1 MKGIVKHMTGLKEDN
16 NPEKGSSFSAE
27 DLESKINEIRDGIG
41 NRINPIF
48 VAANKFSSN
57 VRQALDLETDPGLL
71 EEPEYGDVICVHRI
85 GFEHYG
91 IYVGDNKVIHYDV
104 DPADHY
110 KICIHQAPMEEFL
123 NGSLVYSICEFPK
136 VYGRPTE
143 EIPFAEFRKKFA
155 HPEKAQTLWDVLK
168 ISNYHLYTPEET
180 VIRARERI
188 GETQYSLWT
197 NNCEHFAIW
206 CKTGISARIL
216 QSCAS
221 MQEPLHIS
229 DTVPISGAASRFI
242 KISQYS
248 TAWAILSSKTIL
260 WNASQLNFTICMTW
274 GRIIPWLTGWM
285 PAAATVPAALPW
297 IILCLSRRWPPL
309 R

>member
-1 MKGIVKHMTGLKEDN
+1 MAELDKAGIDKDKV
-16 NPEKGSSFSAE
+16 EKGAVGQQFDEKLPDSVE
-27 DLESKINEIRDGIG
+27 DQIENRINEIRDGIG
-41 NRINPIF
+41 SRINPIF
-48 VAANKFSSN
+48 MAANKFSSN

-91 IYVGDNKVIHYDV
+91 IYVGDDKVIHYDI
-104 DPADHY
+104 DPSDHY
-110 KICIHQAPMEEFL
+110 KICIHQASMEEFL

-206 CKTGISARIL
+206 CKTGISESHQIEDLMSAMSETGRQIREGLRAGLSVAADFAEEVGKRIE
-216 QSCAS
+216 
-221 MQEPLHIS
+221 EPGKGTNKAGNKFGVTKQCETEDVSL
-229 DTVPISGAASRFI
+229 
-242 KISQYS
+242 
-248 TAWAILSSKTIL
+248 
-260 WNASQLNFTICMTW
+260 
-274 GRIIPWLTGWM
+274 
-285 PAAATVPAALPW
+285 
-297 IILCLSRRWPPL
+297 
-309 R
+309 

>member
-1 MKGIVKHMTGLKEDN
+1 MMTELEKTGLDKNETEEDAVRQEQDEIL
-16 NPEKGSSFSAE
+16 PDAIGDRIETK
-27 DLESKINEIRDGIG
+27 LNEIRDEIG
-41 NRINPIF
+41 SRINPVF

-57 VRQALDLETDPGLL
+57 
-71 EEPEYGDVICVHRI
+71 DVICVHRI
-85 GFEHYG
+85 GYEHYG
-91 IYVGDNKVIHYDV
+91 IYAGANKVIHYDI
-104 DPADHY
+104 DPSDHY
-110 KICIHQAPMEEFL
+110 KICIHQADMEEFL

-206 CKTGISARIL
+206 CKTGISESHQIEDLLSAVAETGRQIRKGLQVGLELAADFAEEVGKRIEEREKE
-216 QSCAS
+216 QTKQGTNS
-221 MQEPLHIS
+221 
-229 DTVPISGAASRFI
+229 V
-242 KISQYS
+242 
-248 TAWAILSSKTIL
+248 
-260 WNASQLNFTICMTW
+260 
-274 GRIIPWLTGWM
+274 
-285 PAAATVPAALPW
+285 
-297 IILCLSRRWPPL
+297 
-309 R
+309 

>member
-1 MKGIVKHMTGLKEDN
+1 MTESEKIRFDKNETEEEAGGQEEKLPDN
-16 NPEKGSSFSAE
+16 IG
-27 DLESKINEIRDGIG
+27 DKIENKLNEIRDEIG
-41 NRINPIF
+41 SRINPVF

-71 EEPEYGDVICVHRI
+71 EEPEYGDIICVHRI

-91 IYVGDNKVIHYDV
+91 VYAGNNKVIHYDI
-104 DPADHY
+104 DPTDHY
-110 KICIHQAPMEEFL
+110 KICIHQATMEEFL

-206 CKTGISARIL
+206 CKTGISESHQIEDLLNAMAETSRHIKEGL
-216 QSCAS
+216 QAG
-221 MQEPLHIS
+221 L
-229 DTVPISGAASRFI
+229 
-242 KISQYS
+242 
-248 TAWAILSSKTIL
+248 
-260 WNASQLNFTICMTW
+260 
-274 GRIIPWLTGWM
+274 
-285 PAAATVPAALPW
+285 AAAADFAEEVGKRIEKREKEQNKQGTNSV
-297 IILCLSRRWPPL
+297 
-309 R
+309 

>member
-1 MKGIVKHMTGLKEDN
+1 MAELDKAGIDKDKTEESTVGHEIDEKM
-16 NPEKGSSFSAE
+16 PESIE
-27 DLESKINEIRDGIG
+27 NQIENRLNEIRDGIG
-41 NRINPIF
+41 SRINPIF
-48 VAANKFSSN
+48 MAANKFSSN

-91 IYVGDNKVIHYDV
+91 IYVGDDKVIHYDI
-104 DPADHY
+104 DPSDHY
-110 KICIHQAPMEEFL
+110 KICIHQAPLEEFL

-206 CKTGISARIL
+206 CKTGISESHQIEDLLSAVAETGRQIRKGLQVGMELAADFAEEVGKRIEEREKE
-216 QSCAS
+216 QTKQGTNS
-221 MQEPLHIS
+221 
-229 DTVPISGAASRFI
+229 V
-242 KISQYS
+242 
-248 TAWAILSSKTIL
+248 
-260 WNASQLNFTICMTW
+260 
-274 GRIIPWLTGWM
+274 
-285 PAAATVPAALPW
+285 
-297 IILCLSRRWPPL
+297 
-309 R
+309 

>member
-1 MKGIVKHMTGLKEDN
+1 MAELDKAGIDKDKAEKSADGKEFD
-16 NPEKGSSFSAE
+16 EKLPDSVE
-27 DLESKINEIRDGIG
+27 DQIENRINEIRDGIG
-41 NRINPIF
+41 SRINPIF
-48 VAANKFSSN
+48 MAANKFSSN

-91 IYVGDNKVIHYDV
+91 IYVGDDKVIHYDI
-104 DPADHY
+104 DPSDHY
-110 KICIHQAPMEEFL
+110 KICIHQASMEEFL

-206 CKTGISARIL
+206 CKTGISESHQIEDLMSAMSETGRQIREGLRAGLSVAADFAEEVGKRIEEREKE
-216 QSCAS
+216 QTKRGTNS
-221 MQEPLHIS
+221 
-229 DTVPISGAASRFI
+229 V
-242 KISQYS
+242 
-248 TAWAILSSKTIL
+248 
-260 WNASQLNFTICMTW
+260 
-274 GRIIPWLTGWM
+274 
-285 PAAATVPAALPW
+285 
-297 IILCLSRRWPPL
+297 
-309 R
+309 

>member
-1 MKGIVKHMTGLKEDN
+1 MMTELEKTGLDKNETEEDAVRQEQDEIL
-16 NPEKGSSFSAE
+16 PDAIGDRIDTK
-27 DLESKINEIRDGIG
+27 LNEIRDEIG
-41 NRINPIF
+41 SRINPVF

-71 EEPEYGDVICVHRI
+71 EDPEYGDVICVHRI
-85 GFEHYG
+85 GYEHYG
-91 IYVGDNKVIHYDV
+91 IYAGANKVIHYDI
-104 DPADHY
+104 DPSDHY
-110 KICIHQAPMEEFL
+110 KICIHQADMEEFL

-206 CKTGISARIL
+206 CKTGISESHQIEDLLSAVAETGRQIRKGLQVGLELAADFAEEVGKRIEEREKE
-216 QSCAS
+216 QTKQGTNS
-221 MQEPLHIS
+221 
-229 DTVPISGAASRFI
+229 V
-242 KISQYS
+242 
-248 TAWAILSSKTIL
+248 
-260 WNASQLNFTICMTW
+260 
-274 GRIIPWLTGWM
+274 
-285 PAAATVPAALPW
+285 
-297 IILCLSRRWPPL
+297 
-309 R
+309 

>member
-1 MKGIVKHMTGLKEDN
+1 MVELDKAGIDKEKTEEGTVGQEFDGNLPDN
-16 NPEKGSSFSAE
+16 IEGQIENR
-27 DLESKINEIRDGIG
+27 INEIRDGIG
-41 NRINPIF
+41 SRINPIF
-48 VAANKFSSN
+48 MAANKFSSN

-91 IYVGDNKVIHYDV
+91 IYAGENKVIHYDI
-104 DPADHY
+104 DPSDHY
-110 KICIHQAPMEEFL
+110 KICIHQASMEEFL

-206 CKTGISARIL
+206 CKTGISESHQIEDLMSAMSETGRQIREGLRAGLSVAADFAEEVGKRIEEREKE
-216 QSCAS
+216 QTKQGTNS
-221 MQEPLHIS
+221 
-229 DTVPISGAASRFI
+229 V
-242 KISQYS
+242 
-248 TAWAILSSKTIL
+248 
-260 WNASQLNFTICMTW
+260 
-274 GRIIPWLTGWM
+274 
-285 PAAATVPAALPW
+285 
-297 IILCLSRRWPPL
+297 
-309 R
+309 

>member
-1 MKGIVKHMTGLKEDN
+1 MMTELEKTGLDKNETEEDAVRQEQDEIL
-16 NPEKGSSFSAE
+16 PDAIGDRIETK
-27 DLESKINEIRDGIG
+27 LNEIRDEIG
-41 NRINPIF
+41 SRINPVF

-71 EEPEYGDVICVHRI
+71 E
-85 GFEHYG
+85 HYG
-91 IYVGDNKVIHYDV
+91 IYAGANKVIHYDI
-104 DPADHY
+104 DPSDHY
-110 KICIHQAPMEEFL
+110 KICIHQADMEEFL

-206 CKTGISARIL
+206 CKTGISESHQIEDLLSAVAETGRQIRKGLQVGLELAADFAEEVGKRIEEREKE
-216 QSCAS
+216 QTKQGTNS
-221 MQEPLHIS
+221 
-229 DTVPISGAASRFI
+229 V
-242 KISQYS
+242 
-248 TAWAILSSKTIL
+248 
-260 WNASQLNFTICMTW
+260 
-274 GRIIPWLTGWM
+274 
-285 PAAATVPAALPW
+285 
-297 IILCLSRRWPPL
+297 
-309 R
+309 

>member
-1 MKGIVKHMTGLKEDN
+1 MKGNVAEMTEFDKTGPDKNETEKSASGQEREENLPEGTENINIEELIDN
-16 NPEKGSSFSAE
+16 KLNEVRDEIGS
-27 DLESKINEIRDGIG
+27 
-41 NRINPIF
+41 RINPIF
-48 VAANKFSSN
+48 MAANKFSSN

-91 IYVGDNKVIHYDV
+91 IYVGDDKVIHYDI
-104 DPADHY
+104 DPSDHY
-110 KICIHQAPMEEFL
+110 KICIHQASMEEFL

-188 GETQYSLWT
+188 GETQYSFWT

-206 CKTGISARIL
+206 CKTGISESHQIEDLMSAMSETGRQIREGL
-216 QSCAS
+216 RA
-221 MQEPLHIS
+221 
-229 DTVPISGAASRFI
+229 G
-242 KISQYS
+242 
-248 TAWAILSSKTIL
+248 LS
-260 WNASQLNFTICMTW
+260 
-274 GRIIPWLTGWM
+274 
-285 PAAATVPAALPW
+285 AAAEFAEEVGKHIEEREKEQTKQGTNSV
-297 IILCLSRRWPPL
+297 
-309 R
+309 

>member
-1 MKGIVKHMTGLKEDN
+1 MTEFDKTVLDHSETEEQMEGQEREEELPVRIENKV
-16 NPEKGSSFSAE
+16 
-27 DLESKINEIRDGIG
+27 NEIRDEIG
-41 NRINPIF
+41 SRINPLF
-48 VAANKFSSN
+48 VAANRFSSN

-85 GFEHYG
+85 GYEHYG
-91 IYVGDNKVIHYDV
+91 IYVGNGRVIHYDI
-104 DPADHY
+104 DPTDHY

-206 CKTGISARIL
+206 CKTG
-216 QSCAS
+216 
-221 MQEPLHIS
+221 
-229 DTVPISGAASRFI
+229 
-242 KISQYS
+242 KIREGLR
-248 TAWAILSSKTIL
+248 AGL
-260 WNASQLNFTICMTW
+260 
-274 GRIIPWLTGWM
+274 
-285 PAAATVPAALPW
+285 AAAADLAEEVGKRIEEREKEQTKQGTNSV
-297 IILCLSRRWPPL
+297 
-309 R
+309 